1 MLTPVVRRTYAPRG
15 ETPIQK
21 SWDRRDRISAISAIT
36 VSPCRPAPGAGPTS
50 DATAPGKRLRL
61 YFLLMPD
68 NVNVHAE
75 DVVRFLHLLYRHIGS
90 KMTVVWD
97 RSNTHDRSKA
107 VRKFLRGHP
116 GVKTERFP
124 GYAPELNPDEGVW
137 DYAKYSKMPNFAP
150 RDATHLRRRIRYELG
165 RLKHRPD
172 LLASFIR
179 HSELPLAM

>member
-36 VSPCRPAPGAGPTS
+36 VSPRC
-50 DATAPGKRLRL
+50 KRLRL

-150 RDATHLRRRIRYELG
+150 LDATHLRRRIRYELG